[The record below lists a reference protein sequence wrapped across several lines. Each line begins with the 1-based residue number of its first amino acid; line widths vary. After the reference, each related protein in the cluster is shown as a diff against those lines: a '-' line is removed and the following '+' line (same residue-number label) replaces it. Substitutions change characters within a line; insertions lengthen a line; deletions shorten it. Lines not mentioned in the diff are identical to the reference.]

1 MTEYYVMSEKGKFT
15 KKFTGTDAKNKA
27 LKIAKEIYQNG
38 NNDVIIHKIYENGRC
53 KIIRLKDVSFDEKY
67 KKAVFKNGIA
77 IFGASVDDMSK
88 IITFEEILGEGEYP
102 VYIIDEDVNLS
113 KYLLLSRDLVFGN
126 WASIGELTLEGKP
139 NYETASQGFRLDF
152 RNIDVIKIHLLL
164 DMLDINTKKGIMVEL
179 LSRDNKYID
188 YEISAGSE
196 WDYVVKK

>member
-38 NNDVIIHKIYENGRC
+38 NNDVIIQKNGRYE
-53 KIIRLKDVSFDEKY
+53 IIRLKDVIFDEKY

-113 KYLLLSRDLVFGN
+113 EYLFLSRDLVFGD
-126 WASIGELTLEGKP
+126 WVSIGELTLEGKP

-164 DMLDINTKKGIMVEL
+164 DTNIKKGIIVEL